1 MTKDW
6 EERERYFDKVAKQMT
21 IIIIIMICW
30 AALELGQSAR
40 AFSFPLTLSLPLSLS
55 DLGQHNGDRRPGGLL
70 DTIEFIMAFQLDKHQ
85 LNIILSMP
93 QYTHTCTEW
102 KRKNLPKCE
111 RDSNTLQGLARLQW
125 TIIIGLN
132 RNYLPQWATM
142 RHICRYS
149 QRDRHSK
156 ERKE

>member
-1 MTKDW
+1 MTI
-6 EERERYFDKVAKQMT
+6 

-40 AFSFPLTLSLPLSLS
+40 AFSFPLALSLPLSLS

-93 QYTHTCTEW
+93 QYTHTHTCIHRE
-102 KRKNLPKCE
+102 RGRQNLPKCKQ
-111 RDSNTLQGLARLQW
+111 DSNTLQGLARLQW

>member
-1 MTKDW
+1 MLGRPRIGPKA
-6 EERERYFDKVAKQMT
+6 RER
-21 IIIIIMICW
+21 
-30 AALELGQSAR
+30 SH
-40 AFSFPLTLSLPLSLS
+40 SLSLSPSRSLS

-93 QYTHTCTEW
+93 QYTHMHTERQRERG
-102 KRKNLPKCE
+102 RKNLPKCK

-149 QRDRHSK
+149 ETDTTRK
-156 ERKE
+156 ERERE

>member
-1 MTKDW
+1 MTKEW

-30 AALELGQSAR
+30 AALELGQKHESVLI
-40 AFSFPLTLSLPLSLS
+40 PSLPTSLS
-55 DLGQHNGDRRPGGLL
+55 VGFGATQWWQAPGGPLRYNWIYYGIS
-70 DTIEFIMAFQLDKHQ
+70 TRQASIEYNFINAPIH
-85 LNIILSMP
+85 
-93 QYTHTCTEW
+93 THTCTEW
-102 KRKNLPKCE
+102 KRENLPKCK